1 MDNHWLPLAGVPLDG
16 TTLVYDDQP
25 FWQGLLSG
33 YSLPCVITSPIRATV
48 EVLPQEDGLLF
59 RGHIE
64 GRVSLPCDRCFEDST
79 VELNEHFDSFEPF
92 PPEPEERHG
101 KKHDRHKTD
110 AVEAAAD
117 DLPDQEVV
125 RLDKHGRNIEIN
137 PAALAWQEFSL
148 ALPIKPL
155 CREDCLG
162 LCPKCGCNKNTEPC
176 GCPDSDTDPRLEK
189 LRNLKVVKDS

>member
-1 MDNHWLPLAGVPLDG
+1 MDNYWLPLSGIPQGG
-16 TTLVYDDQP
+16 TTLVYDDQA
-25 FWQGLLSG
+25 FWRGLLSG
-33 YSLPCVITSPIRATV
+33 YSLPCTIVNPIKATV

-59 RGHIE
+59 RGNLV
-64 GRVSLPCDRCFEDST
+64 GRISLPCDRCSEDSI

-101 KKHDRHKTD
+101 KKQDRHKSD
-110 AVEAAAD
+110 ATEAVAD

-125 RLDKHGRNIEIN
+125 RLDKHGRSVEIN

-155 CREDCLG
+155 CRENCAG
-162 LCPKCGCNKNTEPC
+162 LCPKCGCNKNVEQC
-176 GCPDSDTDPRLEK
+176 GCPDSKSDPRLEK
-189 LRNLKVVKDS
+189 LRNMKIVKDS